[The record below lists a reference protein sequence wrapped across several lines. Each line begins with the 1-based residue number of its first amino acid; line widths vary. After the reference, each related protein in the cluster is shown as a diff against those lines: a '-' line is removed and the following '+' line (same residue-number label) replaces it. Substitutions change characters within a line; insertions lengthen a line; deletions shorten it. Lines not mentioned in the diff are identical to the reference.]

1 MSNEVGLQPKR
12 GVREMNV
19 KPKLSIP
26 RSLVILI
33 ATLGSQQMA
42 FGHHA
47 EIMEGHPLIQGLSM
61 PLHGLDHM
69 LMAIAVG
76 IIAIQLGGRAVW
88 MAPLGFSVVLLTGGL
103 LNLSGISI
111 PLLEQMILASLIL
124 AGAQLSLK
132 NKLPAGI
139 IVALFSLLGAFHGQ
153 ALIQPLL
160 AEGSL
165 ADLLLFTGGCV
176 LSALLLLF
184 SGVGIGF
191 LLKKKAREKNLFPL
205 AGATL
210 VVSTLVIVLVPEAN
224 GWLITVFERLGT
236 AIFS

>member
-1 MSNEVGLQPKR
+1 MNE
-12 GVREMNV
+12 
-19 KPKLSIP
+19 KPTLFIP

-33 ATLGSQQMA
+33 ATLGSQQVV

-103 LNLSGISI
+103 LNLSGISV

-124 AGAQLSLK
+124 AGVQLSLK
-132 NKLPAGI
+132 NRLPAGI
-139 IVALFSLLGAFHGQ
+139 IVALFSLVGAFHGQ

-160 AEGSL
+160 LEGSL

-176 LSALLLLF
+176 FSALLLLF

-191 LLKKKAREKNLFPL
+191 LLKKRAEKNLFPL

-210 VVSTLVIVLVPEAN
+210 VVSTLVIGLVPEAN
-224 GWLITVFERLGT
+224 GWLITVFEGLGT

>member
-1 MSNEVGLQPKR
+1 
-12 GVREMNV
+12 MNV
-19 KPKLSIP
+19 KSVFSIP
-26 RSLVILI
+26 RGLVILM
-33 ATLGSQQMA
+33 ATLGSQQMV

-76 IIAIQLGGRAVW
+76 IIAVQLGGRALW
-88 MAPLGFSVVLLTGGL
+88 MAPVGFSAVLLTGGL
-103 LNLSGISI
+103 LNLNGISV

-124 AGAQLSLK
+124 AGLQLSLK
-132 NKLPAGI
+132 NRLPAAI
-139 IVALFSLLGAFHGQ
+139 IVGLFSLMGAFHGQ

-160 AEGSL
+160 AEASL
-165 ADLLLFTGGCV
+165 GDLLLFTGGCL

-191 LLKKKAREKNLFPL
+191 LLKRKARERNLFPL
-205 AGATL
+205 AGAAL
-210 VVSTLVIVLVPEAN
+210 VMSTVVISLIPEAN
-224 GWLITVFERLGT
+224 GFLITIFEGLGT
-236 AIFS
+236 ALFS

>member
-1 MSNEVGLQPKR
+1 
-12 GVREMNV
+12 MNV
-19 KPKLSIP
+19 KPVLSIP

-33 ATLGSQQMA
+33 ATLGSQQMV

-47 EIMEGHPLIQGLSM
+47 EVMEGHPLIQGLSM

-88 MAPLGFSVVLLTGGL
+88 MAPVGFSVVLLTGGL
-103 LNLSGISI
+103 LNLGGVSV

-124 AGAQLSLK
+124 AGLQLSLK
-132 NKLPAGI
+132 SRLPAGI
-139 IVALFSLLGAFHGQ
+139 IVALFSLMGAFHGQ

-160 AEGSL
+160 AEASL
-165 ADLLLFTGGCV
+165 TDLLLFIGGCV
-176 LSALLLLF
+176 FSALLLLF

-191 LLKKKAREKNLFPL
+191 LLKNRARKNLFPL

-224 GWLITVFERLGT
+224 GWLITVFEGLGT

>member
-1 MSNEVGLQPKR
+1 
-12 GVREMNV
+12 MNV

-103 LNLSGISI
+103 LNLTGVSV
-111 PLLEQMILASLIL
+111 PVLEQMILASLIL
-124 AGAQLSLK
+124 AGLQLSLK
-132 NKLPAGI
+132 NRLPAGI

-165 ADLLLFTGGCV
+165 ADLLFFTGGCV

-191 LLKKKAREKNLFPL
+191 LLKKRAEKNLFPL

-210 VVSTLVIVLVPEAN
+210 VVSTLVIGLVPEVN
-224 GWLITVFERLGT
+224 GWLITVFEGLGT

>member
-1 MSNEVGLQPKR
+1 
-12 GVREMNV
+12 MNV

-103 LNLSGISI
+103 LNLIGVSV

-124 AGAQLSLK
+124 AGLQLSLK
-132 NKLPAGI
+132 NRLPAGI

-160 AEGSL
+160 LEGSL

-176 LSALLLLF
+176 FSALLLLF

-191 LLKKKAREKNLFPL
+191 LLKKRAERNLFPL

-224 GWLITVFERLGT
+224 GWLITVFEGLGT

>member
-1 MSNEVGLQPKR
+1 
-12 GVREMNV
+12 MNV
-19 KPKLSIP
+19 KPVLSIP
-26 RSLVILI
+26 RGLVILI

-47 EIMEGHPLIQGLSM
+47 EVMQGHPLIQGLSM

-103 LNLSGISI
+103 LNLSGISA

-124 AGAQLSLK
+124 AGLQLSLK
-132 NKLPAGI
+132 NRLPAGI

-160 AEGSL
+160 LEGSL

-176 LSALLLLF
+176 FSALLLLF
-184 SGVGIGF
+184 SGVGIGY
-191 LLKKKAREKNLFPL
+191 LLKKRAERNLFPL

-224 GWLITVFERLGT
+224 GWLITVFEGLGT